1 MTRSFTYLEQLERGI
16 LTEFRETLWQ
26 PFCRSVKRYK
36 LIQPGDRIAVCISG
50 GKDSMLLAKLIQLLH
65 RHTQYPFEARYL
77 IMDPGYNPENRAKV
91 ESNAK
96 LLGIPYT
103 LFESDIFEV
112 LDTQE
117 KNPCFLCA
125 RMRRGCLYG
134 KAREMGCNK
143 IALGHH
149 FDDVIETTLIGMLY
163 GGQLQAM
170 PPKLKAKNFPGM
182 ELIRPLYTVREEDIC
197 AWRDRNCL
205 GFIQCACRLTEQAS
219 REEHVSKRQEVKR
232 LIKTL
237 HAENPTVEWNIF
249 GSFHNVQ
256 LDTMVGWK
264 YRGKE
269 ISFLD
274 DYDGPKGE
282 STDGIQ

>member
-1 MTRSFTYLEQLERGI
+1 MARTFTYLEQLERGI

-36 LIQPGDRIAVCISG
+36 LIQPGDKICVCISG
-50 GKDSMLLAKLIQLLH
+50 GKDSMLLAKLLQLLH
-65 RHTQYPFEARYL
+65 RHTEFPFEAQYL
-77 IMDPGYNPENRAKV
+77 IMDPGYNPANRAKV
-91 ESNAK
+91 ESNAQ

-103 LFESDIFEV
+103 LYESDIFKV
-112 LDTQE
+112 IDTQE

-134 KAREMGCNK
+134 RAQEMGCNK

-149 FDDVIETTLIGMLY
+149 FDDVIETTLLGMMY
-163 GGQLQAM
+163 GGQLQGM

-197 AWRDRNCL
+197 AWRDKNNL
-205 GFIQCACRLTEQAS
+205 QFIQCACRLTEQAS
-219 REEHVSKRQEVKR
+219 REEHVSKRLEVKR
-232 LIKTL
+232 LIQAL
-237 HAENPTVEWNIF
+237 HTDNPTVEWNIF
-249 GSFHNVQ
+249 GSIHNVQ

-264 YRGKE
+264 YKGKE

-274 DYDGPKGE
+274 DYDEPAGE
-282 STDGIQ
+282 KEHGI

>member
-1 MTRSFTYLEQLERGI
+1 MPRTFTYLEQLERGI

-26 PFCRSVKRYK
+26 PFCRSVKRYR
-36 LIQPGDRIAVCISG
+36 LIQPGDKICVCISG

-65 RHTQYPFEARYL
+65 RHTEFPFEAEYL
-77 IMDPGYNPENRAKV
+77 IMDPGYNPENRARV

-103 LFESDIFEV
+103 LYESDIFEV
-112 LDTQE
+112 IDTQE

-134 KAREMGCNK
+134 KAQALGCNK

-149 FDDVIETTLIGMLY
+149 FDDVIETTLMGMMY
-163 GGQLQAM
+163 GGQLQGM

-182 ELIRPLYTVREEDIC
+182 ELIRPLYTVREDDIC
-197 AWRDRNCL
+197 AWRDKNNL
-205 GFIQCACRLTEQAS
+205 QFIQCACRLTEQAS
-219 REEHVSKRQEVKR
+219 REEHVSKRLEVKR
-232 LIKTL
+232 LIKAL
-237 HAENPTVEWNIF
+237 HAENPTLEWNIF
-249 GSFHNVQ
+249 GSIHNVQ

-264 YRGKE
+264 YKGKE

-274 DYDGPKGE
+274 DYDETGGKNH
-282 STDGIQ
+282 GIQ